1 MTVVC
6 CQETSQH
13 KAQQGT
19 DMQPHCGEAGR
30 STSLDRGIQGWIESY
45 GWGSERTFEAR
56 GAQSG
61 TCVCGGGGGGWM
73 WNGKEVDKGGLSQA
87 RTIVQ

>member
-13 KAQQGT
+13 KAQQGI

-30 STSLDRGIQGWIESY
+30 STSPDRGIQGWIESY
-45 GWGSERTFEAR
+45 GWGWGGRSVVNEGTSEA
-56 GAQSG
+56 
-61 TCVCGGGGGGWM
+61 GGVGGHFG
-73 WNGKEVDKGGLSQA
+73 NGEEVDKRGPQA
-87 RTIVQ
+87 CKIVQ

>member
-30 STSLDRGIQGWIESY
+30 STGPDEGMQRRIEVMDGAWRRGRRPSIVNEGNLEAWGRVGVVGGFES
-45 GWGSERTFEAR
+45 G
-56 GAQSG
+56 
-61 TCVCGGGGGGWM
+61 
-73 WNGKEVDKGGLSQA
+73 
-87 RTIVQ
+87 

>member
-13 KAQQGT
+13 KAQQET

-30 STSLDRGIQGWIESY
+30 STGPDGGMQGRIESY
-45 GWGSERTFEAR
+45 GWGLEEGGR
-56 GAQSG
+56 GTQ
-61 TCVCGGGGGGWM
+61 
-73 WNGKEVDKGGLSQA
+73 L
-87 RTIVQ
+87 

>member
-30 STSLDRGIQGWIESY
+30 STGPDGGMQGRIESC
-45 GWGSERTFEAR
+45 GWGLE
-56 GAQSG
+56 GG
-61 TCVCGGGGGGWM
+61 TQ
-73 WNGKEVDKGGLSQA
+73 L
-87 RTIVQ
+87 